1 MKKQSLLL
9 ISLLFVNSFGL
20 YAQRRDPNRVKE
32 QASSVFNKN
41 KTGPSASA
49 YNRPQS
55 KPLGEVRIY
64 AVVVGVGN
72 YRRMPTLQYTDDDAA
87 IFYDHLKSNA
97 GGALPDN
104 QIALLLNGDA
114 TRQNIVYYLRQLSR
128 QADANDVFI
137 FYFSGHGLQG
147 SFLPVDFD
155 GFRNQLRHEE
165 ILEILA
171 GSPAK
176 QKLCIADAC
185 FSGNLDYDDTFAA
198 KGPNFEPTKCYYDAF
213 ENTNSGTAL
222 LMSSNPT
229 EVSLEDRELRHG
241 VFTYFLMRGM
251 NGAADFDHN
260 QIVSIQELFHYV
272 YHHVSEYT
280 KGKQS
285 PVLTGDYD
293 NRLPVAYTRRVK

>member
-9 ISLLFVNSFGL
+9 VSLLFVNSFGI
-20 YAQRRDPNRVKE
+20 YAQRRDPNLVKK
-32 QASSVFNKN
+32 QASSAFNK
-41 KTGPSASA
+41 KSTGPSPSS
-49 YNRPQS
+49 YNRPQYNS
-55 KPLGEVRIY
+55 LGDVRIY

-72 YRRMPTLQYTDDDAA
+72 YQQMPTLQYTDDDAA
-87 IFYDHLKSNA
+87 IFYDHLKSSQ

-114 TRQNIVYYLRQLSR
+114 TRLNILNALRKLSR
-128 QADANDVFI
+128 QADANDVFM

-155 GFRNQLRHEE
+155 GFRNQLSHEE

-171 GSPAK
+171 GSQAK

-185 FSGNLDYDDTFAA
+185 FSGTLDYDDTFAA
-198 KGPNFEPTKCYYDAF
+198 KSPYAAPAKCYYDAF
-213 ENTNSGTAL
+213 ENTDSGTAL
-222 LMSSNPT
+222 LMSSNPS
-229 EVSLEDRELRHG
+229 EVSLEDRVLRHG

-272 YHHVSEYT
+272 YHYVSEYT

-293 NRLPVAYTRRVK
+293 NRLPVSYARRVK